1 MIPTKKINGI
11 LKQIISI
18 NFFQFLVIKYF
29 SKIFWKNKKKKLF
42 RNYKCLNFKDIR
54 RKKKSDTVYIFG
66 SGYSFNFLTTDEI
79 NKIKKNDIITFN
91 WGHFQNKFEP
101 ILHLS
106 RRVCDWN
113 SSYHDNSLISKK
125 WQRGV
130 IEYFQLLK
138 NNKSYKKTILT
149 MQWEAHARATRYAVS
164 NNLIERNREI
174 IPYETDYKNLFSIDN
189 NNLLS
194 HKNSTMTSAI
204 NLAAKCGW
212 KNIILTCIN
221 LDQGYFWLQK
231 NKTTEIQEQKGN
243 GNNEHSTTKLGIKNT
258 ILKIKYDL
266 KKEKI
271 NLYRHRNSNGLEG
284 LLDIEPN

>member
-1 MIPTKKINGI
+1 M
-11 LKQIISI
+11 
-18 NFFQFLVIKYF
+18 
-29 SKIFWKNKKKKLF
+29 
-42 RNYKCLNFKDIR
+42 
-54 RKKKSDTVYIFG
+54 
-66 SGYSFNFLTTDEI
+66 
-79 NKIKKNDIITFN
+79 
-91 WGHFQNKFEP
+91 
-101 ILHLS
+101 HLS

-113 SSYHDNSLISKK
+113 SSYYDNSLISKK
-125 WQRGV
+125 WQIGV
-130 IEYFQLLK
+130 IEYFELLK
-138 NNKSYKKTILT
+138 NNESYKKTILA
-149 MQWEAHARATRYAVS
+149 MQWEAHARATRYAVF

-243 GNNEHSTTKLGIKNT
+243 SNNEHSTTKLGIKNT

-271 NLYRHRNSNGLEG
+271 NLYRHKNSNGLEG
-284 LLDIEPN
+284 LLDIEPYK